1 MASTTPVPEHKL
13 SESPNS
19 RSIAVGDWTV
29 TARTNPISNAVECD
43 ALQIALLGMP
53 LPEMTFGN
61 NSLELKHQPSGWNY
75 VFTTMDALKS
85 VKNGELT
92 EGDGGVKVGYA
103 DAWLQSRSTG
113 PLSQVPMPKTAPT
126 KPYDWTYTTMYPGHA
141 LASSSSLISW
151 QTADSDNPSHTI
163 PLAELTRQ
171 DPILFYA
178 EIPLFEDELHDNGAS
193 HLLVRIRLHRRD
205 DLTPLTDPMWI
216 AKALTDLPPE
226 ATQTSG
232 AGTKWRGLG
241 TKLDVATLVQQK

>member
-1 MASTTPVPEHKL
+1 MASTTPIPEHKL

-75 VFTTMDALKS
+75 VFTTLDALKS

-103 DAWLQSRSTG
+103 DAWLQSRCVLRCLILPCTVSMT
-113 PLSQVPMPKTAPT
+113 V
-126 KPYDWTYTTMYPGHA
+126 A
-141 LASSSSLISW
+141 LALYLRFPCQKPLLPNRTIG
-151 QTADSDNPSHTI
+151 HTQLCT
-163 PLAELTRQ
+163 LAMPWL
-171 DPILFYA
+171 
-178 EIPLFEDELHDNGAS
+178 LH
-193 HLLVRIRLHRRD
+193 LV
-205 DLTPLTDPMWI
+205 
-216 AKALTDLPPE
+216 
-226 ATQTSG
+226 
-232 AGTKWRGLG
+232 
-241 TKLDVATLVQQK
+241 